1 MEELLHLEQ
10 LDQID
15 PEEDLEEAL
24 VKTPT
29 GDSVRQFLNEIG
41 KYPLLTLEEE
51 IELGRRIK
59 EGKRALTRLSEALD
73 LPEDVVREAVA
84 YKMDSPLYKERFTY
98 PEHFLQATR
107 VRAYRM
113 GGEVWED
120 WHKAREGLIAQEEM
134 VRHNLRLVVSIAKR
148 YARGRPTS
156 LTFLDYIAEGAI
168 GLMVAAER
176 YDWETGNKFSTYATW
191 WIRHHINR
199 GIQEKGRLVRLPV
212 YLQEEIDQMLKTS
225 KTLEAELGREPTT
238 EEIAKKLGEGWDR
251 AKVEHL
257 LSLYV
262 YPHSLDEPVGEE
274 KESRTFGDLI
284 PDDAP
289 SPEKRALEKVF
300 WEKINNLL
308 SSLKEREKEVLQRHF
323 GLAGEREETL
333 REIGESWG
341 VSRERARQVAAKAMD
356 KLASLIR
363 EAGLGEPDF

>member
-1 MEELLHLEQ
+1 MENLLHLDQ
-10 LDQID
+10 LN
-15 PEEDLEEAL
+15 PEEDLEEVL

-41 KYPLLTLEEE
+41 KYPLLSPEEE

-59 EGKRALTRLSEALD
+59 EGKGALARLSEALD

-84 YKMDSPLYKERFTY
+84 YKMDSPLYKGRFAY
-98 PEHFLQATR
+98 PEHLLQATR

-113 GGEVWED
+113 GGEVWAD
-120 WHKAREGLIAQEEM
+120 WHKAREGLIAQEEL

-148 YARGRPTS
+148 YTRGRPTS
-156 LTFLDYIAEGAI
+156 LTFLDHVAEGAM

-176 YDWETGNKFSTYATW
+176 YDWETGNKFSTYAVW

-212 YLQEEIDQMLKTS
+212 YLQEEIDQMTKAS
-225 KTLEAELGREPTT
+225 KALEAELGREPTP
-238 EEIAKKLGEGWDR
+238 EEIAKKMGEGWDR
-251 AKVEHL
+251 AKVEYL
-257 LSLYV
+257 LGLHA
-262 YPHSLDEPVGEE
+262 YPHSLDRPVGEE
-274 KESRTFGDLI
+274 KDSKTFGDFI

-289 SPEKRALEKVF
+289 SPEERALEKVF
-300 WEKINNLL
+300 WEKINDLI
-308 SSLKEREKEVLQRHF
+308 SRLKEREKEVIERHF

-333 REIGESWG
+333 KEIGESWG

-363 EAGLGEPDF
+363 EAGLGEPDL